1 MEANVSGRR
10 QAALDGE
17 AAATDPIT
25 LEVIRSALL
34 AATDE
39 MGATLR
45 RSAYSTNVKTRG
57 DFSCCL
63 FDRSLRVI
71 AQAFAQPVHLGNMVQ
86 LVPNALERFGRDR
99 LGPGDMIVVN
109 DPYLGS
115 IHLND
120 VTVIAPFFY
129 EGRLF
134 GYLANLAHH
143 VDVGGG
149 APASIG
155 AFREI
160 YQEGIQIPPVKLV
173 ESGEIVGDIF
183 GLILAQI
190 RSKRETAGDFR
201 AQVAANVTGARRL
214 TELLDTKG
222 WETVERS
229 IDALVES
236 TRRWTKT
243 EIQGL
248 PRGTFRDE
256 CYLDSDGYSDQ
267 RVRLAAE
274 ITVSDQGIE
283 FDLSG
288 SDPQRPA
295 PVNASFGP
303 IYSACAYALKAVI
316 DPNLPVNQGFY
327 DLVRVIAP
335 RGTVVNA
342 VHPAPTVGGGEV
354 QIRLTDLLFKVF
366 AQTMPEKVAAG
377 CKAMQCHAGFGAVDV
392 RTGEYYT
399 FLETLAGGYGG
410 RLRLDGPDAVQSH
423 GQNTQNAPI
432 EETESSYPVRI
443 TRYELL
449 PDSGG
454 PGRRRG
460 GLGLRRDYLFPQA
473 TMFTVLADRE
483 LEGPWGLFGGQPG
496 KRAEYLLHR
505 GNSWHT
511 LPSKTTV
518 ALEPNET
525 VSYRTCGG
533 GGYGEAFDREP
544 ELVAADVLDG
554 KVTVEAARSEYG
566 VAVDTAGAVDEKATE
581 RLRGRRGSAMSAGPI
596 S

>member
-1 MEANVSGRR
+1 MENALTARR
-10 QAALDGE
+10 TRSTEGEPAAV
-17 AAATDPIT
+17 DPIT

-63 FDRSLRVI
+63 FDRDLRVI
-71 AQAFAQPVHLGNMVQ
+71 AQAFAQPVHLGNMVK
-86 LVPNALERFGRDR
+86 LVPAAIRQFGTER

-120 VTVIAPFFY
+120 VTVIAPVFH

-160 YQEGIQIPPVKLV
+160 YQEGVQIPPVKLV
-173 ESGEIVGDIF
+173 DRGEPVDDTF
-183 GLILAQI
+183 RLILGQI

-201 AQVAANVTGARRL
+201 AQIAANITGGRRL
-214 TELLDTKG
+214 AELLDARG
-222 WETVERS
+222 RETVDRT
-229 IDALVES
+229 IDALVDS
-236 TRRWTKT
+236 TRGWTRA
-243 EIQGL
+243 EIQKL

-256 CYLDSDGYSDQ
+256 CFLDSDGYSQD
-267 RVRLAAE
+267 RVRLVAAV
-274 ITVSDQGIE
+274 TVSDDGIE

-288 SDPQRPA
+288 SDLQRPA

-303 IYSACAYALKAVI
+303 IYSACAYALKALI
-316 DPNLPVNQGFY
+316 DPSLPVNQGFY
-327 DLVRVIAP
+327 DLVHVVAP
-335 RGTVVNA
+335 PGTVVNA

-366 AQTMPEKVAAG
+366 SQTMPDVVPAG
-377 CKAMQCHAGFGAVDV
+377 CKAMQCHAGFGAIDL

-410 RLRLDGPDAVQSH
+410 RLELDGPDAVQSH
-423 GQNTQNAPI
+423 GQNTENAPV
-432 EETESSYPVRI
+432 EETEASYPVRI
-443 TRYELL
+443 TRYELI

-460 GLGLRRDYLFPQA
+460 GMGLRRDYFFPDP
-473 TMFTVLADRE
+473 TMFTILADRE
-483 LEGPWGLFGGQPG
+483 LEGPWGLFGGRPG
-496 KRAEYLLHR
+496 QKAEYVLDPDGRSLA
-505 GNSWHT
+505 

-518 ALEPNET
+518 ALGSNET
-525 VSYRTCGG
+525 ISYRTCGG
-533 GGYGEAFDREP
+533 GGYGPPWEREP
-544 ELVAADVLDG
+544 ELVVADVLDG
-554 KVTVEAARSEYG
+554 KVTVEQASSQYGVVVDVDGLLDEQATEQLRAAQRSE
-566 VAVDTAGAVDEKATE
+566 TA
-581 RLRGRRGSAMSAGPI
+581 
-596 S
+596 

>member
-1 MEANVSGRR
+1 MTAPRVRSK
-10 QAALDGE
+10 AGE
-17 AAATDPIT
+17 PGAVDPIT
-25 LEVIRSALL
+25 VEVIRSALL

-63 FDRSLRVI
+63 FDRNLRVI
-71 AQAFAQPVHLGNMVQ
+71 AQSFAQPVHLGNMVK
-86 LVPNALERFGRDR
+86 LVPAAIRLFGADR
-99 LGPGDMIVVN
+99 LGMGDMIVVN

-120 VTVIAPFFY
+120 VTVIAPVFHDG
-129 EGRLF
+129 ELF

-160 YQEGIQIPPVKLV
+160 YQEGVQIPPVKLV
-173 ESGEIVGDIF
+173 ERGEIVDDTF
-183 GLILAQI
+183 RLILAQI

-201 AQVAANVTGARRL
+201 AQVAANITGGRRL
-214 TELLDTKG
+214 SELLDVRG
-222 WETVERS
+222 RQTVDRT
-229 IDALVES
+229 IDALVDS
-236 TRRWTKT
+236 TRRWTRA
-243 EIQGL
+243 EIQKL

-256 CYLDSDGYSDQ
+256 CYLDSDGYSHE
-267 RVRLAAE
+267 RVRLAASV
-274 ITVSDQGIE
+274 TVSDDGIV

-295 PVNASFGP
+295 PVNASYGP
-303 IYSACAYALKAVI
+303 IYSACAYALKALI
-316 DPNLPVNQGFY
+316 DPALPVNQGFY
-327 DLVRVIAP
+327 DLVSVVAP
-335 RGTVVNA
+335 PGTVVNA

-366 AQTMPEKVAAG
+366 SQAMPDKVPAG
-377 CKAMQCHAGFGAVDV
+377 CKAMQCHAGFGAMDLG
-392 RTGEYYT
+392 TGEYYT

-410 RLRLDGPDAVQSH
+410 RLELDGPDAVQSH
-423 GQNTQNAPI
+423 GQNTENAPV

-443 TRYELL
+443 TRYELI

-460 GLGLRRDYLFPQA
+460 GLGLRRDYFFPNP

-483 LEGPWGLFGGQPG
+483 LEGPWGLFGGRAGQ
-496 KRAEYLLHR
+496 KAEYILEPDGDLR
-505 GNSWHT
+505 ALS
-511 LPSKTTV
+511 SKTTV
-518 ALEPNET
+518 AMQANET
-525 VSYRTCGG
+525 ISYRTCGG
-533 GGYGEAFDREP
+533 GGYGPPWEREP
-544 ELVAADVLDG
+544 ELVVADVLDG
-554 KVTVEAARSEYG
+554 KVTIGHASSEYG
-566 VAVDTAGAVDEKATE
+566 VVVGDDGQVDVQATHRARAAMGAAMRSETA
-581 RLRGRRGSAMSAGPI
+581 
-596 S
+596 

>member
-1 MEANVSGRR
+1 MAGEP
-10 QAALDGE
+10 AAV
-17 AAATDPIT
+17 DPIT

-63 FDRSLRVI
+63 FDRDLRVI
-71 AQAFAQPVHLGNMVQ
+71 AQAFAQPVHLGNMVK
-86 LVPNALERFGRDR
+86 LVPGAIRQYGADR

-120 VTVIAPFFY
+120 VTVIAPVFHD
-129 EGRLF
+129 GRLF

-160 YQEGIQIPPVKLV
+160 YQEGVQIPPVKLV
-173 ESGEIVGDIF
+173 DRGELVDDTF
-183 GLILAQI
+183 RLILGQI

-214 TELLDTKG
+214 SELLDARG
-222 WETVERS
+222 LETVDRA

-236 TRRWTKT
+236 TRRWTRI
-243 EIQGL
+243 EIQKL
-248 PRGTFRDE
+248 PRGTIRDE
-256 CYLDSDGYSDQ
+256 CYLDSDGYSQD
-267 RVRLAAE
+267 RVRLVAAV
-274 ITVSDQGIE
+274 TVSDDGIE
-283 FDLSG
+283 FDLTG

-303 IYSACAYALKAVI
+303 IYSACAYALKALI
-316 DPNLPVNQGFY
+316 DPALPVNQGFY
-327 DLVRVIAP
+327 DLVQVVAP
-335 RGTVVNA
+335 PGTVVNA
-342 VHPAPTVGGGEV
+342 VHPAPAVGGGEV

-366 AQTMPEKVAAG
+366 SQTMGDKVPAG
-377 CKAMQCHAGFGAVDV
+377 CKAMQCHAGFGAIDLGS
-392 RTGEYYT
+392 GEYYA

-410 RLRLDGPDAVQSH
+410 RRELDGPDAVQSH
-423 GQNTQNAPI
+423 GQNTENAPV
-432 EETESSYPVRI
+432 EETEASYPVRI
-443 TRYELL
+443 TRYELI

-460 GLGLRRDYLFPQA
+460 GLGLRRDYFFPNP

-496 KRAEYLLHR
+496 RKAEYVLEPDGRSRAL
-505 GNSWHT
+505 S
-511 LPSKTTV
+511 SKTTV
-518 ALEPNET
+518 ALVANET
-525 VSYRTCGG
+525 ISYRTCGG
-533 GGYGEAFDREP
+533 GGYGPPLEREP
-544 ELVAADVLDG
+544 ELVMEDVLDG
-554 KVTVEAARSEYG
+554 KVSVEHATQQYG
-566 VAVDTAGAVDEKATE
+566 VVINRDGQLDGQATE
-581 RLRGRRGSAMSAGPI
+581 RLRGARRSESA
-596 S
+596 